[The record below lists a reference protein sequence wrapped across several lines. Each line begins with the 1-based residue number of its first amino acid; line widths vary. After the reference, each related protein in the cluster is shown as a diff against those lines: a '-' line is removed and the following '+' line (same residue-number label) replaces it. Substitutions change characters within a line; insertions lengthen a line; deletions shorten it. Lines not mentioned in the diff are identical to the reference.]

1 MYCFYAYV
9 NQKKGFIP
17 EASLWVFAL
26 IVFINP
32 PGIDFSAC
40 LW

>member
-9 NQKKGFIP
+9 NRKKGFIP

-26 IVFINP
+26 IVFITADDRF
-32 PGIDFSAC
+32 IYIE
-40 LW
+40 